1 MEWIIK
7 VAITCIL
14 GVLAVVDFKKKQVS
28 NVFLLIVSGI
38 VIINYVIFRPITM
51 VSLVGGILIGTVLLG
66 ISYITRQ
73 KIGMGDGLLIM
84 ILGAYLGF
92 EGIGVVLLYA
102 LTLSAIWSGLLMI
115 IKKVNR
121 NYTIA
126 FIPFIFVGYV
136 GVLIHG

>member
-7 VAITCIL
+7 LVITCIL
-14 GVLAVVDFKKKQVS
+14 GVLAIVDFKKKQVS
-28 NVFLLIVSGI
+28 NVLLLIVSGI
-38 VIINYVIFRPITM
+38 VIINYVIFKPVTIM
-51 VSLVGGILIGTVLLG
+51 SLIGGILVGVILLG

-73 KIGMGDGLLIM
+73 KIGAGDGLLVM

-92 EGIGVVLLYA
+92 EGIGVMLLYA
-102 LTLSAIWSGLLMI
+102 LTLSAIWSGLLLI

-121 NYTIA
+121 HYTIA
-126 FIPFIFVGYV
+126 FIPFIFISYI

>member
-7 VAITCIL
+7 IVITCIL
-14 GVLAVVDFKKKQVS
+14 GLLAIVDFKKKQVS
-28 NVFLLIVSGI
+28 NVLLLIVFGI
-38 VIINYVIFRPITM
+38 VIINYVIFRPVTIM
-51 VSLVGGILIGTVLLG
+51 GLLGGILIGFFFLG

-73 KIGMGDGLLIM
+73 KIGAGDGLLVM

-102 LTLSAIWSGLLMI
+102 LTLSAIWSGLLLM

-121 NYTIA
+121 HYSIA
-126 FIPFIFVGYV
+126 FIPFIFIGYI
-136 GVLIHG
+136 GVLVHG

>member
-7 VAITCIL
+7 LIITCIL
-14 GVLAVVDFKKKQVS
+14 GVLAIVDFKKKQVS
-28 NVFLLIVSGI
+28 NVLLLIVSGI
-38 VIINYVIFRPITM
+38 VIINYVIFKPVTIM
-51 VSLVGGILIGTVLLG
+51 SLIGGILVGVILLG

-73 KIGMGDGLLIM
+73 KIGAGDGLLVM

-92 EGIGVVLLYA
+92 EGIGVMLLYA
-102 LTLSAIWSGLLMI
+102 LTLSAIWSGLLLI

-121 NYTIA
+121 HYTIA
-126 FIPFIFVGYV
+126 FIPFIFIGYI

>member
-7 VAITCIL
+7 LVITCIL
-14 GVLAVVDFKKKQVS
+14 GLLAVVDFKKKQIS
-28 NVFLLIVSGI
+28 NVFLLIVSAI
-38 VIINYVIFRPITM
+38 VIVNYVIFRPIT
-51 VSLVGGILIGTVLLG
+51 IINLIGGVAVGIVLLG
-66 ISYITRQ
+66 ISYVTRQ
-73 KIGMGDGLLIM
+73 KIGVGDGLLVM

-92 EGIGVVLLYA
+92 EVIGFVLLYA
-102 LTLSAIWSGLLMI
+102 LTLSAIWSGLLLR

-121 NYTIA
+121 HYTIA

>member
-7 VAITCIL
+7 LVITCIL
-14 GVLAVVDFKKKQVS
+14 GVLAVIDFKKKQVS

-73 KIGMGDGLLIM
+73 KIGVGDGLLIM

>member
-7 VAITCIL
+7 LVITCIL
-14 GVLAVVDFKKKQVS
+14 GLLAVVDFKKKRVS
-28 NVFLLIVSGI
+28 NVLLLIVSGI
-38 VIINYVIFRPITM
+38 VIINYVIFRPISIM
-51 VSLVGGILIGTVLLG
+51 SLIGGILIGIILLG

-73 KIGMGDGLLIM
+73 KIGTGDGFLIM

-102 LTLSAIWSGLLMI
+102 LTLSAIWSGLLLM

-121 NYTIA
+121 HYTIA
-126 FIPFIFVGYV
+126 FIPFIFVGYI
-136 GVLIHG
+136 GVLIHV

>member
-7 VAITCIL
+7 LVITCIL
-14 GVLAVVDFKKKQVS
+14 GLLAVVDFKKKRVS
-28 NVFLLIVSGI
+28 NVLLLIVSGI
-38 VIINYVIFRPITM
+38 VIFNNVIFRPISIM
-51 VSLVGGILIGTVLLG
+51 SLIGGILIGIILLG

-73 KIGMGDGLLIM
+73 KIGTGDGFLIM

-102 LTLSAIWSGLLMI
+102 LTLSAIWSGLLLM

-121 NYTIA
+121 HYTIA
-126 FIPFIFVGYV
+126 FIPFIFVGYI
-136 GVLIHG
+136 GMLIHG

>member
-7 VAITCIL
+7 LVITCIL
-14 GVLAVVDFKKKQVS
+14 GLLAIVDFKKKQVS
-28 NVFLLIVSGI
+28 NVLLLIVSGI
-38 VIINYVIFRPITM
+38 VTINYAIFKPVTVMALI
-51 VSLVGGILIGTVLLG
+51 GGILIGIILLG

-73 KIGMGDGLLIM
+73 KIGSGDGLLVM

-102 LTLSAIWSGLLMI
+102 LTLSAIWSGLLLM

-121 NYTIA
+121 HYEVA
-126 FIPFIFVGYV
+126 FIPFIFIGHI

>member
-73 KIGMGDGLLIM
+73 KIGVGDGLLIM